1 MNRVTGGKT
10 VSKAFPDIRLS
21 FVLLLFLCV
30 FFQSGHAQDNRA
42 VRMEKLIA
50 SLDSTVEQSKSN
62 VILPPVRSDIDAIAP
77 LFEADNFTATADF
90 PKMNMLEAERRNMN
104 KDWGLS
110 LEAGYLQNLEQ
121 GVFDSEGIFYNRR
134 YRLGLRWDILDNGWR
149 ENQLAARQLRREI
162 QIEKI
167 ERQRAS
173 VERQYELMRQAIVAL
188 LEGEKATVKS
198 HYRNILRMKRRELKE
213 LYDMGYKSWDEV
225 LQISAELSQTEM
237 AAGDPKKQYQGDSL
251 QTALLSR
258 VKTPLP
264 VLSLDRDA
272 LENAVGSLPGR
283 ERADSLRL
291 RNTADRHRPWR
302 DISLSANLNYNYYDR
317 SGQQLQLGPVEDRE
331 YFSLG
336 VNVSVPFSVFRGTH
350 KLYGRA
356 HREELDYRNER
367 QDERRLRQIR
377 NYYNDYQQLKEQYT
391 EVYYR
396 YLRQSDTIIKKESK
410 KQLASVEYSPAEQL
424 NLFMTQLETIWQLK
438 DTKEKLYLKLL
449 QIAERVPDLPLSSYA
464 EAWEPPALLDY
475 QDMAGAVYIWSDTFA
490 SHSNNFLL
498 NYLGSREFHTVLLSP
513 GKKASPQSEKINDFI
528 EDAQRLGIKVYLMKG
543 SNVII
548 RKNNRESIAEF
559 VNMAK
564 QYGAAGVH
572 LDVEPHTFDDWEQN
586 REQYLSQYVDMV
598 DYAGSQTDSAALEF
612 TLSIPVYYDSIL
624 SVLASEADAVYVM
637 AYGSGQVSD
646 VARRLSDELSVFTG
660 TGCESKL
667 VVALRPEDFGNDRSL
682 REFMTNLDR
691 RTGKKCYALHDLGK
705 LIDVN

>member
-21 FVLLLFLCV
+21 FVLLFLLCV
-30 FFQSGHAQDNRA
+30 LFQSGYAQDNRA

-62 VILPPVRSDIDAIAP
+62 VILPPGRSNIDAITP
-77 LFEADNFTATADF
+77 LFEADNFTATTDF
-90 PKMNMLEAERRNMN
+90 PKMNLLEAERRNMN

-149 ENQLAARQLRREI
+149 ENQLAARQLQREI

-173 VERQYELMRQAIVAL
+173 VERQFELMRQTIVAL
-188 LEGEKATVKS
+188 MEGEKATVKS

-225 LQISAELSQTEM
+225 LRISAELSQTEM
-237 AAGDPKKQYQGDSL
+237 AAGESQKQYRGDSL

-258 VKTPLP
+258 IKTPLP
-264 VLSLDRDA
+264 VLSLNMDA
-272 LENAVGSLPGR
+272 LEEAAGNMPGR

-350 KLYGRA
+350 QLYERA
-356 HREELDYRNER
+356 HREELTYKNER
-367 QDERRLRQIR
+367 QDESRLRQIR
-377 NYYNDYQQLKEQYT
+377 NYYNDYRQLKEQYT
-391 EVYYR
+391 EVYHR

-449 QIAERVPDLPLSSYA
+449 QLAELVPELPLSSYA
-464 EAWEPPALLDY
+464 EVWEPPALLDY

-490 SHSNNFLL
+490 SYSNNFLL
-498 NYLGSREFHTVLLSP
+498 HYLGSREFQTVLLSP
-513 GKKASPQSEKINDFI
+513 GKKVSGHSEKIEDFI
-528 EDAQRLGIKVYLMKG
+528 QDAQTLGIKVYLMKG

-548 RKNNRESIAEF
+548 RKNNRESIAQF

-564 QYGAAGVH
+564 RYGAAGVH
-572 LDVEPHTFDDWEQN
+572 LDVEPHTFEDWEQN

-598 DYAGSQTDSAALEF
+598 DYTGSQTDSAALEF

-624 SVLASEADAVYVM
+624 SMLASEADAVYVM
-637 AYGSGQVSD
+637 AYGSGKVSD
-646 VARRLSDELSVFTG
+646 VARRLSEELSVFAG
-660 TGCESKL
+660 TGCDSKL

-682 REFMTNLDR
+682 RDFMSKLDR
-691 RTGKKCYALHDLGK
+691 QTGKKCYALHDLGK